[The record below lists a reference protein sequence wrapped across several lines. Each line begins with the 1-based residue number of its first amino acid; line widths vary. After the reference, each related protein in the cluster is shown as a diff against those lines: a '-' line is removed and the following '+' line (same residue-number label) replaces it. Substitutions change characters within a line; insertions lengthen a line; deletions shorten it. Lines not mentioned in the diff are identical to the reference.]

1 VQAMRSSVNGHCK
14 ITPVL
19 LRTTLLYLDCKP
31 LSMSSLHSEDPES
44 VSSTSNNND
53 VDGANR
59 MTTADHERDLERKTL
74 GKEENRAVFWSRILV
89 ILVLC
94 TTAALVVTFVYQ
106 NMSGSQQESFEV
118 AFQSDSLKIMN
129 SFHRSVRR
137 MIDSSDGLSIA
148 YTSYALRSNS
158 TFPNVTL
165 PDYQIV
171 TANTRIMSETVVFNY
186 HPLVTDETRKGWE
199 AYVVENRIQF
209 NISTLSEYS
218 LIASQNAEYNQS
230 NGRNLQVVQG
240 FQDEIGN
247 LGMDGLV
254 HPALPGTGPYLPIWQ
269 LSPFT
274 PIPVLMNF
282 NILSHPASLAYKET
296 INSGQALICP
306 AANLNAE
313 NSGDSGAY
321 FQLILSMSQF
331 RESVKQYLGDPT
343 SPFSYPVFDSFD
355 PLTRKVAGLI
365 SSTFYWRIYLE
376 NILPAT
382 RHGIYCVIQN
392 TLNQTFT
399 YRIDGSNASYV
410 GAGDLH
416 DTKYDHL
423 KVASD
428 MASYLATESPIKTK
442 SYTVVPLNSQFNS
455 YSLAIYPS
463 QDNEDDYVN
472 NDPVVLAL
480 TIVCVFLFT
489 SMVFLIYD
497 RYVARRQ
504 RVVMNRAVAS
514 SAIVSSL
521 FPSQVRDNIY
531 KENETKQKPGFTN
544 TTDNDQD
551 SEERKSGNASSS
563 KPNAVLFPET
573 TVMFADMAGFTSW
586 SSTRGPVEVF
596 ELLEAV
602 YRAFDAIAARRRVFK
617 VETIGDCYVA
627 VAGLPNPQPDHAL
640 IMVKFAEDCIV
651 KIRQVTAKLAP
662 SLGEDTM
669 NLMIR
674 IGLHSGPVTGGVLRG
689 EKARFQLF
697 GDTMNTA
704 SRMET
709 NGLVGKIHVSEDTA
723 QVLIARGKAHWLE
736 PLPDKIQVKGKGELN
751 TYWVSTRTHGSSGP
765 RSSAAS
771 SNLSE
776 NEPTPPYILSLLSND
791 LGVDD
796 FELGKEGPSEYVS
809 FEI

>member
-1 VQAMRSSVNGHCK
+1 MVISHNTITLVSLSFLKNTRSVNLFRLCF
-14 ITPVL
+14 
-19 LRTTLLYLDCKP
+19 D
-31 LSMSSLHSEDPES
+31 MSSLHSEDPES

-53 VDGANR
+53 VGGANMR
-59 MTTADHERDLERKTL
+59 STADQERDLERKTL
-74 GKEENRAVFWSRILV
+74 AKKENRAVFWSRILV
-89 ILVLC
+89 IVVLC
-94 TTAALVVTFVYQ
+94 TTAALVVTFVYK
-106 NMSGSQQESFEV
+106 NMSDSQQESFEV
-118 AFQSDSLKIMN
+118 TFQSDSLKILD

-137 MIDSSDGLSIA
+137 MIDSCDALSIA
-148 YTSYALRSNS
+148 YTSYALSSNS

-165 PDYQIV
+165 PNFQLV
-171 TANTRIMSETVVFNY
+171 SANSRIMSETVVFNY
-186 HPLVTDETRKGWE
+186 HPMVTDETRKGWE
-199 AYVVENRIQF
+199 AYVVENRVEF

-218 LIASQNAEYNQS
+218 SIAYQDAEYNQS
-230 NGRNLQVVQG
+230 HGRNLQVIQG

-247 LGMDGLV
+247 LGPDGLV

-274 PIPVLMNF
+274 PIPVLFNF
-282 NILSHPASLAYKET
+282 NVLSHPASPAYKET
-296 INSGQALICP
+296 ITTGQAVICP
-306 AANLNAE
+306 AANLKAE
-313 NSGDSGAY
+313 NSGESGAY
-321 FQLILSMSQF
+321 FQLVLSLSQF

-355 PLTRKVAGLI
+355 LLNRKVAGLI
-365 SSTFYWRIYLE
+365 SSTFYWRLYLE
-376 NILPAT
+376 NILPT
-382 RHGIYCVIQN
+382 NHHGIYCVIQN

-399 YRIDGSNASYV
+399 YRIDGSKATYMGV
-410 GAGDLH
+410 GDLH
-416 DTKYDHL
+416 ETKYDYL
-423 KVASD
+423 KVSSD
-428 MASYLATESPIKTK
+428 MASYLALESPIKTK

-455 YSLAIYPS
+455 YSLTIYPS
-463 QDNEDDYVN
+463 QDNEDEYVDN
-472 NDPVVLAL
+472 EPAVLAI

-489 SMVFLIYD
+489 SMVFLVYD

-504 RVVMNRAVAS
+504 RVVMDRAVAS
-514 SAIVSSL
+514 GAIVSSL
-521 FPSQVRDNIY
+521 FPSLVRENIY

-544 TTDNDQD
+544 STHIDQD
-551 SEERKSGNASSS
+551 SESKSGNAASS

-602 YRAFDAIAARRRVFK
+602 YRAFDAIATRRRVFK

-627 VAGLPNPQPDHAL
+627 VAGLPSPQPDHAL
-640 IMVKFAEDCIV
+640 IMVKFAEDCIA

-662 SLGEDTM
+662 SLGEDTTD
-669 NLMIR
+669 LMIR
-674 IGLHSGPVTGGVLRG
+674 VGLHSGPVTGGVLRG

-709 NGLVGKIHVSEDTA
+709 NGLTGKIHVSEETA
-723 QVLIARGKAHWLE
+723 NGLIAKGKPHWLE
-736 PLPDKIQVKGKGELN
+736 PRSDKIQVKGKGELK
-751 TYWVSTRTHGSSGP
+751 TFWVSTRTNGSSGP

-776 NEPTPPYILSLLSND
+776 NDQTFPDMPPLLSND
-791 LGVDD
+791 LEMDEFLPGNN
-796 FELGKEGPSEYVS
+796 GKSERVS